1 MCLFTP
7 TSLDHVVPVYYRR
20 KQFTEDQT
28 KFDRSMMGGM
38 PGKFGEISGYRVGFM
53 WESRFV
59 LARYYYRVWY
69 FS

>member
-1 MCLFTP
+1 MYLFLQQN
-7 TSLDHVVPVYYRR
+7 LDYVVPVCRR
-20 KQFTEDQT
+20 KQFIEDQT